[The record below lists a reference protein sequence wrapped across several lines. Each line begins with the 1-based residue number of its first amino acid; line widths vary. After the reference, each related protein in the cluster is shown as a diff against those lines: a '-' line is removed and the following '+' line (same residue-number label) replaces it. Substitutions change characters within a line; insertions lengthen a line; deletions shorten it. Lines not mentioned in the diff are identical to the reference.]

1 MKKEEARI
9 RIEKL
14 RKEVEQHN
22 YNYYV
27 LSKPTISDFEY
38 DLMMNDLI
46 QLERLFPDLKTAGS
60 PTEKVGSDLSREFV
74 QVVHKYPMLSLGNT
88 YSEED
93 IRDFDARIRKVVDD
107 DFIYSCELKYDGVS
121 ISLSYENGQLI
132 RAVTRGDGEKGDDV
146 TRNIKT
152 IRSIPL
158 KLTGE
163 GYPSVFDIRGEIY
176 FPLDKFNKLNRERE
190 TAGDAVFANPRNAAS
205 GSIKLLDTSEL
216 AKRELDCFLYF
227 MAADELPS
235 DSHYTNLELAR
246 TWGFNIPA
254 YIEKCSDI
262 EEIMAFIH
270 KWDAERHNLNFD
282 TDGIVIKVDSY
293 RLQKK
298 LGFTAKSPRWAI
310 SYKFR
315 AEQAETRL
323 LSVDFQVGRTGAIT
337 PVGNLEPVQLAGTT
351 VKRASLHNADQ
362 IALHDI
368 RINDYVFVEKGGE
381 IIPKVVGV
389 NLNRRSAGSE
399 PFAYITA
406 CPECGTGLVRKEGEA
421 KHFCPNEKECPPQ
434 ISGKIEHFVS
444 RKAMNIAGAEATIE
458 MLLTNKLIKNAADLY
473 KLRKEDLVNLE
484 RFGEKSAQNLL
495 ESIEKSKQAPF
506 HQVLYALGIRFVGET
521 VAKTLAA
528 SFESIEAIADAGME
542 ELQSIEEI
550 GGKIAESILEYF
562 AGDDNRKLVEGLREA
577 GVNLDQDKTEI
588 ILLSENLKG
597 LSIIIS
603 GTFLNFSREELKQLI
618 EQHGGKNV
626 TSISAKTDYLLAG
639 DKTGPAKL
647 KKAEKLGIKII
658 GEDEFLAMI

>member
-562 AGDDNRKLVEGLREA
+562 AGDDNRKLVKGLREA